1 MGAAEYRERARQCRE
16 FAAKSDVDASHFLAA
31 AVTWDLLAAQA
42 DRMAGILSEVPKF
55 A

>member
-1 MGAAEYRERARQCRE
+1 MGAMEYRERARRCRE
-16 FAAKSDVDASHFLAA
+16 LAANSGIDASHFLAA

-42 DRMAGILSEVPKF
+42 DRMAGMLSETPKF